1 MDSWA
6 EQEQRLSC
14 VSGNGKRK
22 QQRGQEQ
29 MEHGIQEEY
38 GAAADEK
45 GIISQGETEGHRP
58 ETAGWNQAVSEGM
71 TIGKYRVLRILGRGG
86 EGSVYLAR
94 DEQLQ
99 RLVAIK
105 CVREP
110 GAEAEYLQRL
120 RHPMLPVIYDLLQG
134 SQGRWYLVMEYLKGV
149 TLQNH
154 IEKNG
159 FVQERQARIWAGQ
172 LVDVLTYLHTRKPP
186 VIYSDLKPANI
197 IVCPDGQL
205 RLVDFGAALTKSFG
219 AGRKNRIAVT
229 PGYGAPE
236 QQGCIRQ
243 GGQDDSGYGGTGVC
257 ADERSDIY
265 ALGKTLYYMVTGADP
280 GRPPYAALPVYEYQP
295 LFGDDLEKI
304 IRKCVRLEPE
314 KRYQTVEEV
323 RRELDRSVEGKRR
336 TRRKS
341 FLRVIEKRVWLTE
354 GENSWLQRDPD
365 ML

>member
-1 MDSWA
+1 M
-6 EQEQRLSC
+6 
-14 VSGNGKRK
+14 
-22 QQRGQEQ
+22 
-29 MEHGIQEEY
+29 
-38 GAAADEK
+38 
-45 GIISQGETEGHRP
+45 
-58 ETAGWNQAVSEGM
+58 
-71 TIGKYRVLRILGRGG
+71 LRILGRGG

-110 GAEAEYLQRL
+110 GTEAEYLQRL
-120 RHPMLPVIYDLLQG
+120 RHPMLPVIYDLLQD

-149 TLQNH
+149 TLQEH
-154 IEKNG
+154 VEKNG
-159 FVQERQARIWAGQ
+159 FVQEGQARIWAGQ
-172 LVDVLTYLHTRKPP
+172 LVDVLAYLHTRKPP

-219 AGRKNRIAVT
+219 ADRKNRIAVT

-236 QQGCIRQ
+236 QQGGIRQ
-243 GGQDDSGYGGTGVC
+243 SGQDNPGYGGTGVC

-295 LFGDDLEKI
+295 LCGDDLEKI
-304 IRKCVRLEPE
+304 IRKCVRPEPE

-336 TRRKS
+336 IRRRS